1 MSELDLEKKALAG
14 DVDAACSLALLHELG
29 LDRPQD
35 FEKSA
40 YFLQI
45 AVRAGSTL
53 AYDKIQTFVDSGK
66 IAKAW
71 LNDITLPS
79 EKSGS
84 ALSSLSGQRPKL
96 LLLEDE
102 EDLREMLCETLQMA
116 GYEVTTAGDGEE
128 GLAKIAELDGL
139 ALIVTDLK
147 MPKMN
152 GLQFMTAVKKL
163 GLPKEP
169 PMVVMTAFSQQ
180 KVIDEGKKLGIAAW
194 IVKPVKRD
202 MLLSTLQRVLLKSS
216 DQVEEA
222 KKGGGLKSG

>member
-1 MSELDLEKKALAG
+1 MSELDLEKKALSG
-14 DVDAACSLALLHELG
+14 DIEAQCSLALLHELG

-35 FEKSA
+35 FEKAA
-40 YFLQI
+40 YFLQM
-45 AVRAGSTL
+45 AVRGGSLL
-53 AYDKIQTFVDSGK
+53 AFDKIKAFCKSGK
-66 IAKAW
+66 ISNAW
-71 LNDITLPS
+71 LSDLDQPLDSSPPLSPLPA
-79 EKSGS
+79 
-84 ALSSLSGQRPKL
+84 ALPRL

-128 GLAKIAELDGL
+128 GLQKLSEMNGL

-152 GLQFMTAVKKL
+152 GLQFMAAVKKL
-163 GLPKEP
+163 QLTHEP

-180 KVIDEGKKLGIAAW
+180 KVIDEGKKLGISAW

-202 MLLSTLQRVLLKSS
+202 MLLSTLARVLARKP
-216 DQVEEA
+216 DNQGA
-222 KKGGGLKSG
+222 MSG

>member
-14 DVDAACSLALLHELG
+14 DVESQCSLALLHELG

-35 FEKSA
+35 FEKAA
-40 YFLQI
+40 YFLQM
-45 AVRAGSTL
+45 AVRGGSLL
-53 AYDKIQTFVDSGK
+53 AYEKIKAFCEAGK
-66 IAKAW
+66 ITDAW
-71 LNDITLPS
+71 LSDLAPPTEKSPTFTATLPQP
-79 EKSGS
+79 
-84 ALSSLSGQRPKL
+84 LPKL

-128 GLAKIAELDGL
+128 GLRKLSELDGL

-152 GLQFMTAVKKL
+152 GLQFMSAIKKMQL
-163 GLPKEP
+163 TKEP
-169 PMVVMTAFSQQ
+169 PLVVMTAFSQQ
-180 KVIDEGKKLGIAAW
+180 KVIDEGKKLGVSAW

-202 MLLSTLQRVLLKSS
+202 MLLTTLARVISRK
-216 DQVEEA
+216 
-222 KKGGGLKSG
+222 